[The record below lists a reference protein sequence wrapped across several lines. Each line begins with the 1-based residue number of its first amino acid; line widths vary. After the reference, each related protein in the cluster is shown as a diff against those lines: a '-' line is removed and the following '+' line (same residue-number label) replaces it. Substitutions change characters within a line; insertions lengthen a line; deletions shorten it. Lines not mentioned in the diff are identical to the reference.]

1 MENIKPNFKLFA
13 TIILIVFFIS
23 VGKSQVCKPSFLG
36 SGQSW
41 GFYTSNVTL
50 DSINNTSTMP
60 ANSPFYTYYNTQSTT
75 VKTGYGYWVK
85 VTSGPNSTGFGNIA
99 VWLDFNGNDTFETKE
114 KIGEVNDIPASTQDS
129 IYFNVPSN
137 ADSGLTKM
145 RVVFSYYYSKITACQ
160 NLYYGDCE
168 DYNINIKYVPCTSP
182 PTAGSVIS
190 DKNNVCTSNTFIL
203 SLQGSTVG
211 AGQTYQWQKSSDNS
225 SWTNIGSALGMS
237 LNYSQSDSTYYRC
250 LLTCGGYTDSTQG
263 LLITQ
268 KPATNCYCRGKS
280 YYPTLA
286 NIGNVT
292 FGKFTNGSD
301 TLPLDYNPDCK
312 HGYTDYTNVGY
323 IPLIRGNTYP
333 LSVTEICGAYFYPC
347 TIQAWLDYN
356 QNGEFESSEQIYSGS
371 TSTGQYGNTI
381 HKNVSIPSSV
391 KTGITGMRVKIY
403 YPSASNG
410 VCDTA
415 YYGESEDYNVY
426 IYDQKKIDAYL
437 YNIEKPLMKSCYS
450 NNEPVKLAIYNAGT
464 DTIIFANNNM
474 DVHLDMSNLNTGS
487 LDSVFKSGY
496 LAPASSM
503 MVNLNGTLDMSKYPG
518 TYDIKATMNLNGDS
532 VPYND
537 KLFRSYTPDAPISTG
552 YLQDFENYSGIPKT
566 YINNGF
572 AWSYSSGINTSNS
585 LRTIMQNTKKYD
597 ATSELIGPLTNF
609 SAFKIYYRPGITMP
623 KTDTVYIKISTDCGA
638 TFQTIYKILT
648 TNSNANSYTSFQ
660 YDLSKYAGNNLIVKL
675 ITASHNASG
684 YTIDF
689 DNFAVADKPQI
700 NLGRDTVVC
709 DAITLYANPLH
720 KSWDLTWS
728 KYKLASDS
736 IIAKSTGNYW
746 CTATD
751 SIYGISNS
759 DTVHIDIYNTPNLKL
774 GVDQIL
780 CIGNATVLNPG
791 TFNGYRFNWS
801 TGDTTS
807 TISVS
812 TAGTYIVTVSAPPP
826 ASCFSKDTIKITTV
840 NKPSG
845 ATIIKGTPFD
855 GQFNNGTPANPDDAC
870 AGNTL
875 TYEVTPPTGYNN
887 AQYNNNWF
895 ITPNI
900 VSINGTKPAGKY
912 NLTKPTS
919 TTNGSLSFTPD
930 IADAD
935 SVFIITFT
943 ILDANTNCDVSV
955 SRYLKVNPA
964 PVVNLGSDQEVC
976 PGDLVYWNTGGNY
989 PQYLWSN
996 GSTSSMISVSTPA
1009 SYWLKVTDSKGCT
1022 NSDTAD
1028 LLNYPLPTVNLG
1040 YNRGSCD
1047 GNAFI
1052 LDAGNQSGYLWS
1064 TGATSQSIKVN
1075 KTGTY
1080 WVKGFSND
1088 GCIAI
1093 DTVNVEILPKLKA
1106 TFNYTKNSPY
1116 NIKFT
1121 PDSAQYT
1128 KYIWNFGDSNS
1139 ANNISPV
1146 HAYSNDGIYT
1156 VKLVVIAKY
1165 GCTDSATQTININ
1178 TGISQVQLLAN
1189 DISVFPNP
1197 YNHEANL
1204 NFTLAKNSQVNIE
1217 LYDIYGRKISTL
1229 ANSQMAEGK
1238 HSMLIATHNT
1248 AQAVY
1253 ILRMLVDG
1261 QSTIIRLV
1269 DLGGE

>member
-1 MENIKPNFKLFA
+1 MESIKPNFNFFA
-13 TIILIVFFIS
+13 PIILIVFFTS

-85 VTSGPNSTGFGNIA
+85 VTSGPNSTGYGNIA

-145 RVVFSYYYSKITACQ
+145 RVVFSYYYTKITACQ

-203 SLQGSTVG
+203 SLQGASVG
-211 AGQTYQWQKSSDNS
+211 AGQSYQWQKSSDNS
-225 SWTNIGSALGMS
+225 TWTNIGSAFNMTLKT
-237 LNYSQSDSTYYRC
+237 SQSDSTYYRC
-250 LLTCGGYTDSTQG
+250 LVTCSGYTDSTQG

-268 KPATNCYCRGKS
+268 KPATNCYCHGKS

-292 FGKFTNGSD
+292 FGKFSNGSD
-301 TLPLDYNPDCK
+301 TLPIDYNPDCK
-312 HGYTDYTNVGY
+312 HGYTDFTNVGF

-333 LSVTEICGAYFYPC
+333 FAVTQICGGYFYQC
-347 TIQAWLDYN
+347 DIEAWIDYN
-356 QNGEFESSEQIYSGS
+356 QNGDFESSEQIYNGS
-371 TSTGQYGNTI
+371 TSTGLYKNTI
-381 HKNVSIPSSV
+381 HINIAIPNTV
-391 KTGITGMRVKIY
+391 KTGITGMRVKISY
-403 YPSASNG
+403 FSSGG

-437 YNIEKPLMKSCYS
+437 YNIESPLMKSCYS
-450 NNEPVKLAIYNAGT
+450 NNEPVKLAIYNAGS
-464 DTIIFANNNM
+464 DTIMFANNNM
-474 DVHLDMSNLNTGS
+474 DVHVDMSNLNTGS
-487 LDSVFKSGY
+487 LDSIFKSGY

-503 MVNLNGTLDMSKYPG
+503 LVNLNGTLDMSKYPG
-518 TYDIKATMNLNGDS
+518 NYDINANITVNGDS
-532 VPYND
+532 IPYND
-537 KLFRSYTPDAPISTG
+537 KVYKTYSPDILIKPR
-552 YLQDFENYSGIPKT
+552 YLADFENYMSIPKSFT
-566 YINNGF
+566 AGGF
-572 AWSYSSGINTSNS
+572 AMSNNTGVNSSNS
-585 LRTIMQNTKKYD
+585 LSGVMLYNRKNT
-597 ATSELIGPLTNF
+597 ATSELIGPLTKF
-609 SAFKIYYRPGITMP
+609 STFKIYYKASAVMP
-623 KTDTVYIKISTDCGA
+623 KTDTVFINISIDCGV
-638 TFQTIYKILT
+638 TYKTIYKILT
-648 TNSNANSYTSFQ
+648 ANSSGNNYYSLQ
-660 YDLSKYAGNNLIVKL
+660 YDLGKYSGNNLIVKI
-675 ITASHNASG
+675 ITTSAASNF
-684 YTIDF
+684 YYINF

-700 NLGRDTVVC
+700 NLGNDTAVC
-709 DAITLYANPLH
+709 DKVTIYANPQNQPWKLQ
-720 KSWDLTWS
+720 WS
-728 KYKLASDS
+728 KYKATSDT
-736 IIAKSTGNYW
+736 IVAKYSGNYW

-751 SIYGISNS
+751 SIYGISNT
-759 DTVHIDIYNTPNLKL
+759 DTVHVDIYNTPNLNL
-774 GVDQIL
+774 GPDRIL
-780 CIGNATVLNPG
+780 CIGNTTILNPG
-791 TFNGYRFNWS
+791 TFTGYKFNWS

-812 TAGTYIVTVSAPPP
+812 TAGTYIVTASAPQP
-826 ASCFSKDTIKITTV
+826 ASCFSMDTIKITTV

-845 ATIIKGTPFD
+845 ASIIKGTPFD
-855 GQFNNGTPANPDDAC
+855 GKFNNGTIANPDDAC

-875 TYEVTPPTGYNN
+875 TYEVTPPTGYTN
-887 AQYNNNWF
+887 AQYGTNWF

-900 VSINGTKPAGKY
+900 ISINGTKSVGKY

-919 TTNGSLSFTPD
+919 TANGSLSFTPD

-943 ILDANTNCDVSV
+943 ILDANTTCDVSV

-996 GSTSSMISVSTPA
+996 GSASSMISVSTPA

-1028 LLNYPLPTVNLG
+1028 LLNYPLPSVNLG
-1040 YNRGSCD
+1040 YDRGSCD

-1064 TGATSQSIKVN
+1064 TGANSQSIKVN

-1080 WVKGFSND
+1080 WAKVYSND

-1106 TFNYTKNSPY
+1106 TFNYTKNSPS

-1139 ANNISPV
+1139 ASNISPI
-1146 HAYSNDGIYT
+1146 HAYSSDGIYT

-1178 TGISQVQLLAN
+1178 TGVSQVQLLAI

-1204 NFTLAKNSQVNIE
+1204 NFTLAKNSLVNIE
-1217 LYDIYGRKISTL
+1217 LYDMYDRKIKTL
-1229 ANSQMAEGK
+1229 TNSQMAEGK
-1238 HSMLIATHNT
+1238 HSMLITTSST

-1253 ILRMLVDG
+1253 ILRMLVNG

-1269 DLGGE
+1269 DLGSE